1 MNNLVSAFG
10 KGMAFACVFCAS
22 IANAG
27 EALDNINAQVEEQ
40 AAQIDQ
46 THGVLL
52 TSQERDNLK
61 MALIVKKVTTEEAVV
76 ADVTV
81 KEKADKAI
89 ATYEI
94 TDPIEQ
100 RKLLIEIEASYFGG
114 SGIQPP
120 CC

>member
-10 KGMAFACVFCAS
+10 KGMAFACAFCAG

-27 EALDNINAQVEEQ
+27 EALDSINAQVEQQ
-40 AAQIDQ
+40 AAQIDHA
-46 THGVLL
+46 HGVLL

-61 MALIVKKVTTEEAVV
+61 MALIVKKVTKEEAV
-76 ADVTV
+76 ATDVTV

-94 TDPIEQ
+94 TDPVEQ